1 MAEQLTAADAAQA
14 DAARAVALKACLD
27 YMHVDAD
34 DPNVE
39 RIEREFMPA
48 AKAYLLGAGIPEP
61 EADDPYVGPLYQIAF
76 HALTLHFFEH
86 RDSVGEE
93 QALPVNARPIINQL
107 KHSAPG
113 CI

>member
-1 MAEQLTAADAAQA
+1 
-14 DAARAVALKACLD
+14 
-27 YMHVDAD
+27 
-34 DPNVE
+34 
-39 RIEREFMPA
+39 MPA

-61 EADDPYVGPLYQIAF
+61 AADDAVVGPLYTLAF